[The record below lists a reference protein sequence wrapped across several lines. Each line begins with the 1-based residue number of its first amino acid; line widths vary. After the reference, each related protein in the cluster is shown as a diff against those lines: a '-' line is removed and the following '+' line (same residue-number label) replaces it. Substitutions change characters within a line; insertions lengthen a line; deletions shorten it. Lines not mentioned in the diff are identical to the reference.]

1 MNIIIIPH
9 LPKNIPHVQRFLAI
23 PPCWA
28 PLNGSQLQNKI
39 NFFPLLPNSGLPAEQ
54 KELCILYTVQSP
66 GVNPAKKRSFST
78 GRQQEPFFAKKTV
91 ISYRERCFAFITSN
105 FSSWAKN
112 WRTIHSYY
120 IYKYIFRKTHICIQ
134 CMIINRTIRK
144 SQYLILRILIIVRVK
159 RAHFGLNMQMLQKI
173 NKHYLLLENGECPIL
188 NPFHIREKPE

>member
-1 MNIIIIPH
+1 MVHNCKTKLI
-9 LPKNIPHVQRFLAI
+9 F
-23 PPCWA
+23 PPAPQLWA
-28 PLNGSQLQNKI
+28 ASR
-39 NFFPLLPNSGLPAEQ
+39 AERIV
-54 KELCILYTVQSP
+54 CTVQSP

-91 ISYRERCFAFITSN
+91 ISYRGRCFAFITLN

-159 RAHFGLNMQMLQKI
+159 RAHFGLNKQMLQKI
-173 NKHYLLLENGECPIL
+173 NKHYFMLENGECQIL
-188 NPFHIREKPE
+188 NPFHIREMRQIVEQILESHFETGTRPKF